1 MRFTEVTIVPR
12 YMIFTEAKTEVNIV
26 YLGTIDLYI
35 NRNEI
40 VLLYE
45 TVINV
50 LWAMFYKLA
59 LNTTCGFL

>member
-1 MRFTEVTIVPR
+1 
-12 YMIFTEAKTEVNIV
+12 MIFTEAKDEVNIV
-26 YLGTIDLYI
+26 YLGTIDLI
-35 NRNEI
+35 LIEMKVSNCLFN
-40 VLLYE
+40 E